1 MTAATD
7 HPGQPDQPDRRPA
20 DEPIMRLEGVSVVH
34 RIKGTGLFGHGSVHA
49 LTDADLSIA
58 PGETV
63 GVVGESGCG
72 KSTMAKT
79 MVGLQAPTEG
89 SIVFEGHDIWSLRER
104 ERRRMLGRGVG
115 MIFQDPAASLNRRM
129 PIGQVV
135 RDPLDVHGIGTDRDR
150 SRRVNELLDLVGLP
164 KSAAAVL
171 PSQLSGGQR
180 QRVSIARALALEP
193 SLVIADEP
201 TSALDVSVRAQIL
214 NLLLELKQRLGIAMV
229 FVSHDIQTVK
239 RVSDRVVTMYLGRIV
254 EDTPA
259 DQLPDGAAH
268 PYTRALFSA
277 TPGLLDPID
286 PIPLVGPVPSAANP
300 PTGCPFRTRCWKATD
315 VCAER
320 MPDLEPAA
328 AGPSPSAGATRA
340 ASTRHTFRCHHP
352 VPAGISVSE
361 LAASAR
367 AATSDPTA
375 NPTSDAPSTA
385 PVKEPA

>member
-1 MTAATD
+1 MN
-7 HPGQPDQPDRRPA
+7 G
-20 DEPIMRLEGVSVVH
+20 PIMRLDDVSVVH
-34 RIKGTGLFGHGSVHA
+34 RIKGAGLFGHGSVQA
-49 LTDADLSIA
+49 LNGASLEIRA
-58 PGETV
+58 GETV

-72 KSTMAKT
+72 KSTMAKA
-79 MVGLQAPTEG
+79 MVGLQRPTSG
-89 SIVFEGHDIWSLRER
+89 SIIFEGRDIWSLKDR
-104 ERRRMLGRGVG
+104 ERRSHLGRGVG

-129 PIGQVV
+129 PISQVV
-135 RDPLDVHGIGTDRDR
+135 RDPLDVHDVGTPKERTARVRD
-150 SRRVNELLDLVGLP
+150 LLDLVGLP
-164 KSAAAVL
+164 RSAADVL

-214 NLLLELKQRLGIAMV
+214 NLLLDLKERLGIAMV

-254 EDTPA
+254 EETPA
-259 DQLPDGAAH
+259 DRLPELAVH

-300 PTGCPFRTRCWKATD
+300 PSGCPFRTRCWKATE
-315 VCAER
+315 VCSELMPGPMLAAE
-320 MPDLEPAA
+320 
-328 AGPSPSAGATRA
+328 G
-340 ASTRHTFRCHHP
+340 HTYRCHHP
-352 VPAGISVSE
+352 VPAGITTAD

-367 AATSDPTA
+367 AATADL
-375 NPTSDAPSTA
+375 
-385 PVKEPA
+385 VKEPS